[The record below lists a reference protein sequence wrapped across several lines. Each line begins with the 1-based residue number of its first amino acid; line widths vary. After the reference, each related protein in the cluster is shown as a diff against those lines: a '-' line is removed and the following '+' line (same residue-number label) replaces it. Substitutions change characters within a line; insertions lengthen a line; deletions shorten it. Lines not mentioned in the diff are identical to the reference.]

1 MSPVYFKYTLVL
13 IFYGIGARFLSVI
26 FELFLSGFLL
36 DGDSEVNLRV

>member
-26 FELFLSGFLL
+26 FELFLSVFL